1 MTPPRQPP
9 RDSDLLEIP
18 EFLKRTSTGS
28 RKPRPAAPARPRR
41 RRPMPPQSM
50 VPVLRAVRHGRDTMQ
65 KLRASLGDTYS
76 DREIEAGIKALI
88 RIGSI
93 HRTGRRY
100 LPIQLRQAPPGK
112 KQQ

>member
-9 RDSDLLEIP
+9 RDVDLLKIP
-18 EFLKRTSTGS
+18 EFLKRASTGS
-28 RKPRPAAPARPRR
+28 RKPRLPEPARPR

-50 VPVLRAVRHGRDTMQ
+50 IPVLRAIRRGRDTMQ

-100 LPIQLRQAPPGK
+100 LPMQLRQAPPRK
-112 KQQ
+112 KQR